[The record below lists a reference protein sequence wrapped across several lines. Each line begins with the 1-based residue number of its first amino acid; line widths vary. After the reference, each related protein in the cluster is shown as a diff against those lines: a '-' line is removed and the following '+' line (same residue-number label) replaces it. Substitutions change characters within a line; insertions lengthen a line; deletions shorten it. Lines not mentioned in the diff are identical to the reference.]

1 MTIKELNKIRGDIF
15 SAGLE
20 NAEIKKALDV
30 AGIAYLYELTE
41 LPDKH
46 ASIVLT
52 ARAQMNDNT
61 LRERGF
67 TPENTKA
74 KLLLTYHQQSKTV
87 TF

>member
-52 ARAQMNDNT
+52 ARAQMNAVLNITPRLLSTASRT
-61 LRERGF
+61 LCS
-67 TPENTKA
+67 T
-74 KLLLTYHQQSKTV
+74 
-87 TF
+87 